1 MAVFSEDYVSGTRF
15 CESVLLLFSW
25 WETIRI
31 LRLWDRV
38 RWIFQALYMIIG
50 ETVPFFVLFFS
61 YTVMISFMLMA
72 LRDQDYDE
80 WIDTWMTSYQ
90 LAYGEFEDEY
100 LGDYEKIVYV
110 FGTVFLILILSNMLI
125 AFMGTVYAKAEENQ
139 DISDTL
145 NKLVWI
151 QEL

>member
-1 MAVFSEDYVSGTRF
+1 
-15 CESVLLLFSW
+15 
-25 WETIRI
+25 
-31 LRLWDRV
+31 
-38 RWIFQALYMIIG
+38 MIIG